1 MFVSG
6 KYDRVTVSTTS
17 RQQLSSTGKTKSKKK
32 AKDSV
37 LRSEAVGITQ
47 NFFVSQTNKTKLD
60 PKQKI
65 TFHQAPVISMQLH
78 RHHES
83 NHGYDESTSLLS
95 NSLRPLPPFSSV
107 EVMPAARLPLMTL
120 AARHA
125 LMANHTS

>member
-60 PKQKI
+60 PK
-65 TFHQAPVISMQLH
+65 
-78 RHHES
+78 
-83 NHGYDESTSLLS
+83 
-95 NSLRPLPPFSSV
+95 
-107 EVMPAARLPLMTL
+107 
-120 AARHA
+120 
-125 LMANHTS
+125 